1 MKKLSKAAATFFILA
16 FTLGGTVPGWAEG
29 GHKVEDENYVVYYSA
44 FNASFLTPD
53 IAKQYG
59 LMRSPHRGIANIV
72 VQRKQSNGPAK
83 AVSARLKGTATAL
96 GGSERS
102 LNFKMI
108 TDSDAIYYLA
118 EFLIGNGET
127 LYFDIKVIPV
137 PSHPGLSVGF
147 AQEFFTAA
155 E

>member
-1 MKKLSKAAATFFILA
+1 MKKLPKAAAIFVMLA
-16 FTLGGTVPGWAEG
+16 FALGISAPGWAESD
-29 GHKVEDENYVVYYSA
+29 HKVEDENYVVYYSA

-72 VQRKQSNGPAK
+72 VQRKQSSGPAK

-102 LNFKMI
+102 LNFKLI

-118 EFLIGNGET
+118 EFLI
-127 LYFDIKVIPV
+127 LQ
-137 PSHPGLSVGF
+137 GF
-147 AQEFFTAA
+147 
-155 E
+155 